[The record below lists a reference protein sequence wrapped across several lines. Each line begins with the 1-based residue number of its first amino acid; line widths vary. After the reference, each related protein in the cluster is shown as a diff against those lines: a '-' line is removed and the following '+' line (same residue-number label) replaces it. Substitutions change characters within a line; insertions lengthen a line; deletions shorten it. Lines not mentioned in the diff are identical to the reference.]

1 MRFSKHKRHR
11 FNTIFL
17 TGSKLPSSRLTLFF
31 SKLKVKGSYRLNHN
45 CLPWLLEM
53 VILGCYNTVRTE
65 LLEDLVLY
73 VFSGFIN
80 KSSVLCI
87 GLSLY
92 NNFHSF
98 FRNSLLSFLSV
109 CVCVCV
115 CFIPCYWFFAIVK
128 HFKPKILHGI
138 RAIDPWLQ
146 LHLQNLL
153 NLLRFYHPL
162 LTQLHLHL
170 HYCYSPACQ
179 T

>member
-1 MRFSKHKRHR
+1 
-11 FNTIFL
+11 
-17 TGSKLPSSRLTLFF
+17 
-31 SKLKVKGSYRLNHN
+31 
-45 CLPWLLEM
+45 M
-53 VILGCYNTVRTE
+53 VILGCYNTVRIE

-73 VFSGFIN
+73 VFSGSIN
-80 KSSVLCI
+80 NSSVLCI

-98 FRNSLLSFLSV
+98 SEILFYLLSLSLSLSLSL
-109 CVCVCV
+109 CVSFPVIDSSPLSNTSKLK
-115 CFIPCYWFFAIVK
+115 FS
-128 HFKPKILHGI
+128 HGI
-138 RAIDPWLQ
+138 KAIDPWLQ

-170 HYCYSPACQ
+170 CYCYSPICQ